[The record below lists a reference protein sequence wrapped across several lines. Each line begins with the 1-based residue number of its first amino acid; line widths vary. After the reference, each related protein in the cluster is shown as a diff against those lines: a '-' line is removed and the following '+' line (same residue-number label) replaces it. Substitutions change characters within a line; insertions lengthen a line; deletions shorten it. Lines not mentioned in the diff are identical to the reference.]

1 MKYKVKIKKNNTLP
15 TYRVYFDNDTGNISS
30 ITNREV
36 SHLKNS
42 FIVPIQEVEEFLLG
56 SRNMTKHRVVFNV
69 KEQRYQIVSNNE
81 SIVVY
86 ADDLIFRL
94 SPNQNAQIIV
104 HQCLKENK
112 WKIFASEE
120 TKKSMKSVESRL
132 EEVLFFSITEYGNPN
147 ILYNHYYVQI
157 KDLLEQDSID
167 FGFTSQEEQD
177 PLLVSVYTN
186 RKFNKYSHEV
196 VND

>member
-15 TYRVYFDNDTGNISS
+15 TYRVYFDNDTGNILS

-94 SPNQNAQIIV
+94 SPNQNAQII
-104 HQCLKENK
+104 
-112 WKIFASEE
+112 
-120 TKKSMKSVESRL
+120 
-132 EEVLFFSITEYGNPN
+132 
-147 ILYNHYYVQI
+147 
-157 KDLLEQDSID
+157 
-167 FGFTSQEEQD
+167 
-177 PLLVSVYTN
+177 
-186 RKFNKYSHEV
+186 
-196 VND
+196 